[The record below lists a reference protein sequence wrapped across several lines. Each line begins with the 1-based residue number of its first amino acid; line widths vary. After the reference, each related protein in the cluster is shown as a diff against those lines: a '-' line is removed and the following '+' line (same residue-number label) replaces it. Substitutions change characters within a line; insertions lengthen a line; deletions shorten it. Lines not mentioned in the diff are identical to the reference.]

1 MIEKLKE
8 LQIGEVLEDVDIKN
22 YTTFRVSCTPKC
34 LVKPKDET
42 SLISLLKFLKEEN
55 IRYKVLGK
63 GSNVVFVESTFDG
76 VIICLDYFD
85 NLEIDENKIVVGAGY
100 SLIALASK
108 LSKMGYTGLEFASG
122 IPGSACASVCM
133 NVGAHGSS
141 IDKIVK
147 RVKVINDKL
156 EIEYLENKD
165 LIFSYRDSF
174 FKHHKEYI
182 CLEVEFYLEK
192 GNIKEI
198 QETIEEFRL
207 KRSSTQPLEYPS
219 AGSVFRNP
227 ENIAAGKII
236 EDLGFKGKRIGG
248 AEVSTKHAN
257 FIINTGN
264 ATGRDIK
271 ELIIK
276 IQEEVK
282 KVYNIDLVLEIEL
295 VE

>member
-1 MIEKLKE
+1 MIEKIKN
-8 LQIGEVLEDVDIKN
+8 LQIGEVLEDVDLKN
-22 YTTFRVSCTPKC
+22 YTTFKVSCTPKC

-55 IRYKVLGK
+55 IRYKILGK
-63 GSNVVFVESTFDG
+63 GSNVVFVGPTFDG

-85 NLEIDENKIVVGAGY
+85 HLEIDENKIIVGAGY
-100 SLIALASK
+100 LLIALASK

-122 IPGSACASVCM
+122 IPGGVGASVCM

-141 IDKIVK
+141 MQEIVK

-165 LIFSYRDSF
+165 LNFSYRDSF

-182 CLEVEFYLEK
+182 CIEVELYLEK

-198 QETIEEFRL
+198 QEKLEEFRL
-207 KRSSTQPLEYPS
+207 RRNSTQPLEYPS

-236 EDLGFKGKRIGG
+236 DDLGFKGKRIGG
-248 AEVSTKHAN
+248 AKVSDKHAN
-257 FIINTGN
+257 FIINKGN

-271 ELIIK
+271 ELILK
-276 IQEEVK
+276 IQKEVK
-282 KVYNIDLVLEIEL
+282 NAYNIDLVLEIEL